1 MQIVATGSL
10 RLVAGVLVTL
20 LVFSPLATLA
30 TSQNN
35 EENTVVTR
43 LLADA
48 RDKAAVLSRDAD
60 EMEALTRSDVSWQTH
75 AVMLT
80 TIKEHV
86 NDLART
92 IEKHN
97 TSRSSASPWQQQAI
111 DRVMPLMKDLAANT
125 TAAINHLNENKLR
138 PTTGSYPEYLKENA
152 ETAHELSD
160 MISSFVRYGDTRAR
174 LEKLEQRLEVGSRW
188 E

>member
-35 EENTVVTR
+35 EENTEVTR

-75 AVMLT
+75 AAMLDT
-80 TIKEHV
+80 MKEDV
-86 NDLART
+86 NDLAKSV
-92 IEKHN
+92 EKLN
-97 TSRSSASPWQQQAI
+97 AARDSASSWQRQAI
-111 DRVMPLMKDLAANT
+111 DRMMPLMKELASKT
-125 TAAINHLNENKLR
+125 TPAINHLKEE
-138 PTTGSYPEYLKENA
+138 PTPPTP
-152 ETAHELSD
+152 
-160 MISSFVRYGDTRAR
+160 
-174 LEKLEQRLEVGSRW
+174 
-188 E
+188 